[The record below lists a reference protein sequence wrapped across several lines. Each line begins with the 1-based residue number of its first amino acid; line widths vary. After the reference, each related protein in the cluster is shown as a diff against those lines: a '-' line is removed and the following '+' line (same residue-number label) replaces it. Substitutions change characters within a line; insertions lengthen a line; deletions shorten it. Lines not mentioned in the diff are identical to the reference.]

1 MSSSKIDPSLHQA
14 KKPEWIKVRLPSNP
28 TFFSTK
34 ALISDLRL
42 HTVCES
48 AQCPNRWECWSQ
60 GTATFMIAGERC
72 TRACGFCAVSTAKP
86 LALDKEEPV
95 RVAEAVRRMRLK
107 HVVITAVAR
116 DDLADGGANHFAES
130 IRAIREID
138 PEIVI
143 EVLTPDFNGGEHAL
157 RLVLEAQPDI
167 FNHNLETVE
176 RLTPVVRSRAKY
188 RLSLQVLRQAKR
200 LDPAAVTKSGIM
212 LGLGETEAELFQAMD
227 DLRES
232 DVQVLTLGQ
241 YLRPTPNHLPVI
253 EYIRPEAFELYKVIA
268 EQKGF
273 EYVASGPLV
282 RSSYHAADYHPT
294 VKRRE
299 RRRTP
304 GSRENA
310 GERRDRS

>member
-1 MSSSKIDPSLHQA
+1 
-14 KKPEWIKVRLPSNP
+14 
-28 TFFSTK
+28 
-34 ALISDLRL
+34 
-42 HTVCES
+42 
-48 AQCPNRWECWSQ
+48 
-60 GTATFMIAGERC
+60 MIAGERC

-86 LALDKEEPV
+86 FVLDSDEPA
-95 RVAEAVRRMRLK
+95 RVAEAIRRMKLK

-116 DDLADGGANHFAES
+116 DDLADGGANHFAET
-130 IRAIREID
+130 IRATRAVD

-143 EVLTPDFNGGEHAL
+143 EVLTPDFNGKEHAL
-157 RLVLEAQPDI
+157 RLVLEARPDI

-188 RLSLQVLRQAKR
+188 RLSLDVLRRAKA
-200 LDPAAVTKSGIM
+200 LDPGAVTKSGLM
-212 LGLGETEAELFQAMD
+212 LGLGETETELFQAMD

-241 YLRPTPNHLPVI
+241 YLRPTPNHLPVVK
-253 EYIRPEAFELYKVIA
+253 YIRPEAFEFYKEIA

-294 VKRRE
+294 
-299 RRRTP
+299 RRRSQEKRTAP
-304 GSRENA
+304 P
-310 GERRDRS
+310 